1 MSTQTDP
8 PVTARGKDWL
18 TEWNPEDQANWDSQR
33 AWKTLWITTFTLTL
47 AFISWF
53 LASALAPKLK
63 NLGFDISAGQ
73 LYWLI
78 AMPGLAGGTL
88 RLIWTFL
95 PPIIGTRKL
104 VTITTALFLLPL
116 VGWGLAVQNP

>member
-1 MSTQTDP
+1 M
-8 PVTARGKDWL
+8 TATGTPAPAARKGGDWL
-18 TEWNPEDQANWDSQR
+18 ESWNPEDAENWDSAR
-33 AWKTLWITTFTLTL
+33 SWKTLWITTFNLTL

-95 PPIIGTRKL
+95 PPITGTRKL
-104 VTITTALFLLPL
+104 VTITTALFLLP
-116 VGWGLAVQNP
+116 